1 MELKNIIS
9 ETLNEIEKMAKTIDN
24 GFNTAQKTPSFF
36 KTPPHLQNTPNPK
49 NANAPLESKNAA
61 KIETQ
66 EKITEEKEEE
76 LKEII
81 TEEIVQEKITEEKEE
96 ELKEIITEEIVQEK
110 ITEEKEEESKEI
122 ITEEITP
129 KTPTQETP
137 TQVLIPNERV
147 FLKGLLERTLVLFK
161 GMQAL
166 EEKEVLKRLDLV
178 ARFLQYQLSV
188 LEKRLES
195 LERENT
201 E

>member
-9 ETLNEIEKMAKTIDN
+9 ETLNEIEKMAQTIDD
-24 GFNTAQKTPSFF
+24 GVAQKTPSFF
-36 KTPPHLQNTPNPK
+36 KTPPNLQNTPNPK
-49 NANAPLESKNAA
+49 NSNTPLEPKNAA

-76 LKEII
+76 VLEII
-81 TEEIVQEKITEEKEE
+81 IEET
-96 ELKEIITEEIVQEK
+96 
-110 ITEEKEEESKEI
+110 
-122 ITEEITP
+122 TP
-129 KTPTQETP
+129 KTSTQAP
-137 TQVLIPNERV
+137 IPNERV
-147 FLKGLLERTLVLFK
+147 FLKNLLERTLVLFK

-166 EEKEVLKRLDLV
+166 EEKEALKRLDLV
-178 ARFLQYQLSV
+178 ARFLQYQLSA

>member
-9 ETLNEIEKMAKTIDN
+9 ETLNEIEKMAKTIDD
-24 GFNTAQKTPSFF
+24 GFDTAQKTPSFF

-76 LKEII
+76 A
-81 TEEIVQEKITEEKEE
+81 
-96 ELKEIITEEIVQEK
+96 
-110 ITEEKEEESKEI
+110 KEI

-129 KTPTQETP
+129 KNPTQETP

-166 EEKEVLKRLDLV
+166 EEKEALKRLDLV
-178 ARFLQYQLSV
+178 ERFLQYQLSV

-195 LERENT
+195 LE
-201 E
+201 

>member
-1 MELKNIIS
+1 MAGRMELKNIIS

-24 GFNTAQKTPSFF
+24 NFDAVQKTPSFF

-49 NANAPLESKNAA
+49 NANTPLEPKNAA

-66 EKITEEKEEE
+66 EKITEEN
-76 LKEII
+76 
-81 TEEIVQEKITEEKEE
+81 TEEKEE
-96 ELKEIITEEIVQEK
+96 ETKGIIIGEI
-110 ITEEKEEESKEI
+110 
-122 ITEEITP
+122 
-129 KTPTQETP
+129 TQETP
-137 TQVLIPNERV
+137 TQVLISSERV
-147 FLKGLLERTLVLFK
+147 FLKNLLERTLVLLK

-166 EEKEVLKRLDLV
+166 EEKEALKRLDLV

>member
-9 ETLNEIEKMAKTIDN
+9 ETLNEIEKMAKTIDD
-24 GFNTAQKTPSFF
+24 GFDRAQKTPSFF

-49 NANAPLESKNAA
+49 NANTPLEPKNAA

-66 EKITEEKEEE
+66 EKITEEKEEK

-81 TEEIVQEKITEEKEE
+81 TEEITQK
-96 ELKEIITEEIVQEK
+96 
-110 ITEEKEEESKEI
+110 
-122 ITEEITP
+122 TP
-129 KTPTQETP
+129 TQKTPTQKTPTQKTPTQETP
-137 TQVLIPNERV
+137 TQVLIPNERI

-166 EEKEVLKRLDLV
+166 EEKEALKRLDLV
-178 ARFLQYQLSV
+178 ERFLQYQLSV

>member
-9 ETLNEIEKMAKTIDN
+9 ETLNEIEKMAKTIGD
-24 GFNTAQKTPSFF
+24 GFDTAQKTPSFF
-36 KTPPHLQNTPNPK
+36 KTPQDLQNTPNPK
-49 NANAPLESKNAA
+49 NANTPLEPKNAA

-66 EKITEEKEEE
+66 EKITEEKEETP
-76 LKEII
+76 EII
-81 TEEIVQEKITEEKEE
+81 TEEIAQENPM
-96 ELKEIITEEIVQEK
+96 QA
-110 ITEEKEEESKEI
+110 
-122 ITEEITP
+122 
-129 KTPTQETP
+129 
-137 TQVLIPNERV
+137 LIPNERV

-166 EEKEVLKRLDLV
+166 EEKEALKRLDLV

>member
-1 MELKNIIS
+1 MAGRMELKNIIS
-9 ETLNEIEKMAKTIDN
+9 ETLNEIEKMAKTIDD

-36 KTPPHLQNTPNPK
+36 KTPPHLQNTTNPK
-49 NANAPLESKNAA
+49 NANAPLEPKNAA
-61 KIETQ
+61 KIET
-66 EKITEEKEEE
+66 
-76 LKEII
+76 
-81 TEEIVQEKITEEKEE
+81 
-96 ELKEIITEEIVQEK
+96 QEK

-129 KTPTQETP
+129 KTPTQA
-137 TQVLIPNERV
+137 LIPNERI

-166 EEKEVLKRLDLV
+166 EEKEALKRLDLV
-178 ARFLQYQLSV
+178 VRFLQYQLSA

>member
-24 GFNTAQKTPSFF
+24 GFNTVQKTPSFF

-49 NANAPLESKNAA
+49 NANTPLEPKNAT

-81 TEEIVQEKITEEKEE
+81 TEEIAQEN
-96 ELKEIITEEIVQEK
+96 
-110 ITEEKEEESKEI
+110 
-122 ITEEITP
+122 
-129 KTPTQETP
+129 P
-137 TQVLIPNERV
+137 TQVLIPNERI

-166 EEKEVLKRLDLV
+166 EEKEALKRLDLV
-178 ARFLQYQLSV
+178 ARFLQYQLSA

>member
-24 GFNTAQKTPSFF
+24 NFDAAQKTPSFF
-36 KTPPHLQNTPNPK
+36 KTPPYLQNAK
-49 NANAPLESKNAA
+49 NAETPPMSNTEPKNAA

-66 EKITEEKEEE
+66 EKIAEEKEEA
-76 LKEII
+76 
-81 TEEIVQEKITEEKEE
+81 Q
-96 ELKEIITEEIVQEK
+96 
-110 ITEEKEEESKEI
+110 EI

-129 KTPTQETP
+129 QTPK
-137 TQVLIPNERV
+137 QVPISNERV
-147 FLKGLLERTLVLFK
+147 FLKNLLERTLVLFQ

-166 EEKEVLKRLDLV
+166 EEKEALKRLDLV

>member
-24 GFNTAQKTPSFF
+24 NFDAAQKTPSFF
-36 KTPPHLQNTPNPK
+36 KTPPYLQN
-49 NANAPLESKNAA
+49 AKNAA

-76 LKEII
+76 APEII
-81 TEEIVQEKITEEKEE
+81 IEEIAQEN
-96 ELKEIITEEIVQEK
+96 
-110 ITEEKEEESKEI
+110 
-122 ITEEITP
+122 
-129 KTPTQETP
+129 P

-147 FLKGLLERTLVLFK
+147 FLKNLLERTLVLFQ

-166 EEKEVLKRLDLV
+166 EEKDALKRLDLV
-178 ARFLQYQLSV
+178 VRFLQYQLSV

>member
-9 ETLNEIEKMAKTIDN
+9 ETLNEIEKMAKTIDD

-49 NANAPLESKNAA
+49 NANTPLEPKNAA

-66 EKITEEKEEE
+66 EKITEEN
-76 LKEII
+76 
-81 TEEIVQEKITEEKEE
+81 TEEKEE
-96 ELKEIITEEIVQEK
+96 AQ
-110 ITEEKEEESKEI
+110 EI

-129 KTPTQETP
+129 KNP
-137 TQVLIPNERV
+137 TQVLISNERF
-147 FLKGLLERTLVLFK
+147 FLKNLLERTLVLFQ

-166 EEKEVLKRLDLV
+166 EEKEAMKRLDLV

>member
-24 GFNTAQKTPSFF
+24 NFDAAQKTPSFF
-36 KTPPHLQNTPNPK
+36 KTPPYLQNTK
-49 NANAPLESKNAA
+49 NAETPPMSNTEPKNAA

-66 EKITEEKEEE
+66 EKITEEN
-76 LKEII
+76 
-81 TEEIVQEKITEEKEE
+81 TEEKEE
-96 ELKEIITEEIVQEK
+96 AQ
-110 ITEEKEEESKEI
+110 EI

-129 KTPTQETP
+129 KNPA
-137 TQVLIPNERV
+137 QVLISNERV
-147 FLKGLLERTLVLFK
+147 FLKNLLERTLVLFQ

-166 EEKEVLKRLDLV
+166 EEKEAMKRLDLV

>member
-24 GFNTAQKTPSFF
+24 NFDAAQKTPSFF
-36 KTPPHLQNTPNPK
+36 KTPPNLQNAK
-49 NANAPLESKNAA
+49 NAETPPMSNTEPKNAA

-66 EKITEEKEEE
+66 EKIAEENTEEKEEAQG
-76 LKEII
+76 II
-81 TEEIVQEKITEEKEE
+81 I
-96 ELKEIITEEIVQEK
+96 
-110 ITEEKEEESKEI
+110 
-122 ITEEITP
+122 EEITP
-129 KTPTQETP
+129 KNPTQAP
-137 TQVLIPNERV
+137 ISNERV
-147 FLKGLLERTLVLFK
+147 FLKNLLERTLVLLK

-166 EEKEVLKRLDLV
+166 EEKEAMKRLDLV

>member
-1 MELKNIIS
+1 MAGRMELKNIIS
-9 ETLNEIEKMAKTIDN
+9 ETLNEIEKMAKTIDD

-76 LKEII
+76 
-81 TEEIVQEKITEEKEE
+81 
-96 ELKEIITEEIVQEK
+96 
-110 ITEEKEEESKEI
+110 SKEI
-122 ITEEITP
+122 ITEEIT
-129 KTPTQETP
+129 QENP

-166 EEKEVLKRLDLV
+166 EEKEAMKRLDLV
-178 ARFLQYQLSV
+178 ARFLQYQLSA

>member
-1 MELKNIIS
+1 MAGRMELKNIIS
-9 ETLNEIEKMAKTIDN
+9 ETLNEIEKMAKTIDD
-24 GFNTAQKTPSFF
+24 GFDRAQKTPSFF

-49 NANAPLESKNAA
+49 NANTPLEPKNAA
-61 KIETQ
+61 KIET
-66 EKITEEKEEE
+66 
-76 LKEII
+76 
-81 TEEIVQEKITEEKEE
+81 
-96 ELKEIITEEIVQEK
+96 QEK

-129 KTPTQETP
+129 KNPKQAP
-137 TQVLIPNERV
+137 IPNERI

-166 EEKEVLKRLDLV
+166 EAKEALKRLDLV
-178 ARFLQYQLSV
+178 VRFLQYQLSA

>member
-9 ETLNEIEKMAKTIDN
+9 ETLNEIEKMAKTIDDN
-24 GFNTAQKTPSFF
+24 FDAVQKTPSFF
-36 KTPPHLQNTPNPK
+36 KTPPCLQNTPNPK
-49 NANAPLESKNAA
+49 NANTPLEPKNAA

-76 LKEII
+76 VPEII
-81 TEEIVQEKITEEKEE
+81 TEEIAQENPVQA
-96 ELKEIITEEIVQEK
+96 
-110 ITEEKEEESKEI
+110 
-122 ITEEITP
+122 
-129 KTPTQETP
+129 PTS
-137 TQVLIPNERV
+137 NERI
-147 FLKGLLERTLVLFK
+147 FLKNLLERTLVLLK

-166 EEKEVLKRLDLV
+166 EEEKALERLDLV
-178 ARFLQYQLSV
+178 VRFLQYQLSV

>member
-9 ETLNEIEKMAKTIDN
+9 ETLNEIEKMAKTIDD

-49 NANAPLESKNAA
+49 NANTPLESKNANTPLEPKNAA

-76 LKEII
+76 
-81 TEEIVQEKITEEKEE
+81 TP
-96 ELKEIITEEIVQEK
+96 
-110 ITEEKEEESKEI
+110 EI

-129 KTPTQETP
+129 QTPK
-137 TQVLIPNERV
+137 QVLIPNERV
-147 FLKGLLERTLVLFK
+147 FLKNLLERTLVLFK

-166 EEKEVLKRLDLV
+166 EEKEAMKRLDLV

-201 E
+201 K

>member
-1 MELKNIIS
+1 MAGRMELKNIIS
-9 ETLNEIEKMAKTIDN
+9 ETLSEIEKMAKTIDD
-24 GFNTAQKTPSFF
+24 GFDRAQKTPSFF

-49 NANAPLESKNAA
+49 NANAPLEPKNAA

-81 TEEIVQEKITEEKEE
+81 TEEI
-96 ELKEIITEEIVQEK
+96 
-110 ITEEKEEESKEI
+110 
-122 ITEEITP
+122 
-129 KTPTQETP
+129 TQETP

-166 EEKEVLKRLDLV
+166 EEKEALKRLDLM
-178 ARFLQYQLSV
+178 ARFLQYQLSA

>member
-1 MELKNIIS
+1 MAGRMELKNIIS

-49 NANAPLESKNAA
+49 NTNTPLEPKNAA

-81 TEEIVQEKITEEKEE
+81 I
-96 ELKEIITEEIVQEK
+96 
-110 ITEEKEEESKEI
+110 
-122 ITEEITP
+122 EEITP
-129 KTPTQETP
+129 KTP

-166 EEKEVLKRLDLV
+166 EEKEALKRLDLV
-178 ARFLQYQLSV
+178 ARFLQYQLSA

>member
-1 MELKNIIS
+1 MAGRMELKNIIS
-9 ETLNEIEKMAKTIDN
+9 ETLSEIEKMAKTIDD

-36 KTPPHLQNTPNPK
+36 KTPPNLQNTPNPK
-49 NANAPLESKNAA
+49 NANTPLELKNAT

-66 EKITEEKEEE
+66 EKITEENTEEKEEE
-76 LKEII
+76 ALEII
-81 TEEIVQEKITEEKEE
+81 TEEIA
-96 ELKEIITEEIVQEK
+96 
-110 ITEEKEEESKEI
+110 
-122 ITEEITP
+122 
-129 KTPTQETP
+129 QETP
-137 TQVLIPNERV
+137 AQVLIPNERV

-166 EEKEVLKRLDLV
+166 EEKEAMKRLDLV
-178 ARFLQYQLSV
+178 ARFLQYQLST

>member
-9 ETLNEIEKMAKTIDN
+9 ETLSEIEKMAKAIDD

-36 KTPPHLQNTPNPK
+36 KTPPYLQNTPNPK
-49 NANAPLESKNAA
+49 NANTPLEPKNAA

-66 EKITEEKEEE
+66 EKITEEN
-76 LKEII
+76 
-81 TEEIVQEKITEEKEE
+81 TEEKEE
-96 ELKEIITEEIVQEK
+96 AKGITIEEI
-110 ITEEKEEESKEI
+110 
-122 ITEEITP
+122 
-129 KTPTQETP
+129 TQETP
-137 TQVLIPNERV
+137 TQVLISNERV
-147 FLKGLLERTLVLFK
+147 FLKNLLERTLVLFQ

-166 EEKEVLKRLDLV
+166 EEKEALKRLDLV

-201 E
+201 K

>member
-9 ETLNEIEKMAKTIDN
+9 ETLNEIEKMAQTIDD
-24 GFNTAQKTPSFF
+24 GVAQKTPSFF
-36 KTPPHLQNTPNPK
+36 KTPPNLQNTP
-49 NANAPLESKNAA
+49 LEPKNAA

-76 LKEII
+76 AKEII
-81 TEEIVQEKITEEKEE
+81 TEETAQEN
-96 ELKEIITEEIVQEK
+96 
-110 ITEEKEEESKEI
+110 
-122 ITEEITP
+122 
-129 KTPTQETP
+129 P
-137 TQVLIPNERV
+137 TQVLISNERV
-147 FLKGLLERTLVLFK
+147 FLKNLLERTLVLFK

-166 EEKEVLKRLDLV
+166 EEKEAMKRLDLV

-195 LERENT
+195 LEREDT

>member
-24 GFNTAQKTPSFF
+24 NFDAAQKTPSFF
-36 KTPPHLQNTPNPK
+36 KTPPYLQNAK
-49 NANAPLESKNAA
+49 NAETPPMSNTEPKNAA

-66 EKITEEKEEE
+66 EKITEEN
-76 LKEII
+76 
-81 TEEIVQEKITEEKEE
+81 TEEKEE
-96 ELKEIITEEIVQEK
+96 AKGITI
-110 ITEEKEEESKEI
+110 
-122 ITEEITP
+122 EEITP
-129 KTPTQETP
+129 QTPKQAP
-137 TQVLIPNERV
+137 ISNERV
-147 FLKGLLERTLVLFK
+147 FLKNLLERTLVLLK

-166 EEKEVLKRLDLV
+166 EEKEAMKRLDLV

>member
-1 MELKNIIS
+1 MAGRMELKNIIS
-9 ETLNEIEKMAKTIDN
+9 ETLSEIEKMAKTIDN
-24 GFNTAQKTPSFF
+24 NFDAAQKTPSFF

-49 NANAPLESKNAA
+49 NANTPLEPKNAA

-66 EKITEEKEEE
+66 EKITEEN
-76 LKEII
+76 
-81 TEEIVQEKITEEKEE
+81 TEEKEE
-96 ELKEIITEEIVQEK
+96 AQ
-110 ITEEKEEESKEI
+110 EI

-129 KTPTQETP
+129 KNP

-147 FLKGLLERTLVLFK
+147 FLKNLLERTLVLFQ

-166 EEKEVLKRLDLV
+166 EEKEALKRLDLV

>member
-24 GFNTAQKTPSFF
+24 GFDVVQKTPSFF
-36 KTPPHLQNTPNPK
+36 KTPPYLQNTK
-49 NANAPLESKNAA
+49 NAETPPMSNTEPKNAA

-66 EKITEEKEEE
+66 EKITEEN
-76 LKEII
+76 
-81 TEEIVQEKITEEKEE
+81 TEEKEE
-96 ELKEIITEEIVQEK
+96 EAKGITI
-110 ITEEKEEESKEI
+110 
-122 ITEEITP
+122 EEITP
-129 KTPTQETP
+129 KTPTQAP
-137 TQVLIPNERV
+137 ISNERV
-147 FLKGLLERTLVLFK
+147 FLKNLLERTLVLLK

-166 EEKEVLKRLDLV
+166 EEKEALKRLDLV

>member
-1 MELKNIIS
+1 MAGRMELKNIIS

-24 GFNTAQKTPSFF
+24 NFDAAQKTPSFF
-36 KTPPHLQNTPNPK
+36 KTPPYLQNAK
-49 NANAPLESKNAA
+49 NAETPPMSNTEPKNAA

-66 EKITEEKEEE
+66 EKIAEEKEEA
-76 LKEII
+76 
-81 TEEIVQEKITEEKEE
+81 QG
-96 ELKEIITEEIVQEK
+96 
-110 ITEEKEEESKEI
+110 I

-129 KTPTQETP
+129 KNPTQAP
-137 TQVLIPNERV
+137 ISNEKV
-147 FLKGLLERTLVLFK
+147 FLKSLLERTLVLLK

-166 EEKEVLKRLDLV
+166 EEKDALKRLDLV

>member
-1 MELKNIIS
+1 MAGRMELKNIIS
-9 ETLNEIEKMAKTIDN
+9 ETLNEIEKMAKTIDD

-36 KTPPHLQNTPNPK
+36 KTPPYLQNTK
-49 NANAPLESKNAA
+49 NAETPPMSNTEPKNAA

-66 EKITEEKEEE
+66 EKITEENTEEKEEMP
-76 LKEII
+76 EII
-81 TEEIVQEKITEEKEE
+81 TEEI
-96 ELKEIITEEIVQEK
+96 
-110 ITEEKEEESKEI
+110 
-122 ITEEITP
+122 
-129 KTPTQETP
+129 TQETP

-147 FLKGLLERTLVLFK
+147 FLKGLLERTLVLFQ

-166 EEKEVLKRLDLV
+166 EEEKEAMKRLDLV

>member
-9 ETLNEIEKMAKTIDN
+9 ETLNEIEKMAKTIDD

-36 KTPPHLQNTPNPK
+36 KTPSHLQNTPNPK
-49 NANAPLESKNAA
+49 NANTPLEPKNAA
-61 KIETQ
+61 KIET
-66 EKITEEKEEE
+66 
-76 LKEII
+76 
-81 TEEIVQEKITEEKEE
+81 
-96 ELKEIITEEIVQEK
+96 QEK

-122 ITEEITP
+122 ITEEIA
-129 KTPTQETP
+129 QENP
-137 TQVLIPNERV
+137 VQVLISNERV
-147 FLKGLLERTLVLFK
+147 FLKGLLERTLVLFQ

-166 EEKEVLKRLDLV
+166 EEKEAMKRLDLV
-178 ARFLQYQLSV
+178 ARFLQYQLSA

>member
-24 GFNTAQKTPSFF
+24 NFDAAQKTPSFF
-36 KTPPHLQNTPNPK
+36 KTPPYLQNTPNSQNTPLEPK
-49 NANAPLESKNAA
+49 NTA

-66 EKITEEKEEE
+66 EKIAEENTEEKEEE
-76 LKEII
+76 A
-81 TEEIVQEKITEEKEE
+81 QG
-96 ELKEIITEEIVQEK
+96 
-110 ITEEKEEESKEI
+110 I

-129 KTPTQETP
+129 KNPTQAP
-137 TQVLIPNERV
+137 ISNERV
-147 FLKGLLERTLVLFK
+147 FLKNLLERTLVLFQ

-166 EEKEVLKRLDLV
+166 EEKEALKRLDLV

-201 E
+201 K

>member
-1 MELKNIIS
+1 MAGRMELKNIIS

-36 KTPPHLQNTPNPK
+36 KMPPHLQNTPNPK
-49 NANAPLESKNAA
+49 NANTPLEPKNAA

-76 LKEII
+76 MPEII
-81 TEEIVQEKITEEKEE
+81 TEEIA
-96 ELKEIITEEIVQEK
+96 
-110 ITEEKEEESKEI
+110 
-122 ITEEITP
+122 
-129 KTPTQETP
+129 QETP
-137 TQVLIPNERV
+137 TQALIPNERV

-166 EEKEVLKRLDLV
+166 EEKEALKRLDLV
-178 ARFLQYQLSV
+178 VRFLQYQLSA

>member
-24 GFNTAQKTPSFF
+24 NFDATQKTPSFF
-36 KTPPHLQNTPNPK
+36 KTPPYLQNTPNPQ
-49 NANAPLESKNAA
+49 NTPLEPKNAA

-66 EKITEEKEEE
+66 EKITEEN
-76 LKEII
+76 
-81 TEEIVQEKITEEKEE
+81 TEEKEE
-96 ELKEIITEEIVQEK
+96 EAQ
-110 ITEEKEEESKEI
+110 EI

-129 KTPTQETP
+129 KNPTQAP
-137 TQVLIPNERV
+137 ISSERV
-147 FLKGLLERTLVLFK
+147 FLKNLLERTLVLLK

-166 EEKEVLKRLDLV
+166 EEKEALERLDLV

-201 E
+201 K

>member
-24 GFNTAQKTPSFF
+24 NFDAAQKTPSFF
-36 KTPPHLQNTPNPK
+36 KTPPYLQNAK
-49 NANAPLESKNAA
+49 NAETPSMSNTEPKNAA

-66 EKITEEKEEE
+66 EKITEEN
-76 LKEII
+76 
-81 TEEIVQEKITEEKEE
+81 TEEKEE
-96 ELKEIITEEIVQEK
+96 EAP
-110 ITEEKEEESKEI
+110 EI

-129 KTPTQETP
+129 KNPTQAP
-137 TQVLIPNERV
+137 VSNERV
-147 FLKGLLERTLVLFK
+147 FLKSLLERTLVLLK

-166 EEKEVLKRLDLV
+166 EQKDALKRLDLV

>member
-24 GFNTAQKTPSFF
+24 NFDAVQKTPSFF
-36 KTPPHLQNTPNPK
+36 KTPPYLQNAKNAETPPMSNTEPK
-49 NANAPLESKNAA
+49 NAT

-66 EKITEEKEEE
+66 EKITEENTEEKEEAQ
-76 LKEII
+76 EII
-81 TEEIVQEKITEEKEE
+81 TEEIM
-96 ELKEIITEEIVQEK
+96 
-110 ITEEKEEESKEI
+110 
-122 ITEEITP
+122 P
-129 KTPTQETP
+129 KNPTQAP
-137 TQVLIPNERV
+137 IPNERV
-147 FLKGLLERTLVLFK
+147 FLKNLLERTLVLFQ

-166 EEKEVLKRLDLV
+166 EEKEAMKRLDLV

>member
-9 ETLNEIEKMAKTIDN
+9 ETLNEIEKMAKTIDD
-24 GFNTAQKTPSFF
+24 GFDRAQKTPSFF

-49 NANAPLESKNAA
+49 NANTPLEPKNAA

-81 TEEIVQEKITEEKEE
+81 TEEIAQETP
-96 ELKEIITEEIVQEK
+96 TQENP
-110 ITEEKEEESKEI
+110 TQEN
-122 ITEEITP
+122 
-129 KTPTQETP
+129 PTQETP
-137 TQVLIPNERV
+137 TQALIPNERV

-166 EEKEVLKRLDLV
+166 EEKEALKRLDLV
-178 ARFLQYQLSV
+178 ARFLQYQLSA

>member
-24 GFNTAQKTPSFF
+24 NFDAAQKTPSFF
-36 KTPPHLQNTPNPK
+36 KTPPYLQNTPNPQ
-49 NANAPLESKNAA
+49 NTPLEPKNAA

-76 LKEII
+76 
-81 TEEIVQEKITEEKEE
+81 VP
-96 ELKEIITEEIVQEK
+96 
-110 ITEEKEEESKEI
+110 EI
-122 ITEEITP
+122 ITEEITQEN
-129 KTPTQETP
+129 PTQAP
-137 TQVLIPNERV
+137 VSNERV
-147 FLKGLLERTLVLFK
+147 FLKGLLERTLVLLK

-166 EEKEVLKRLDLV
+166 EEKEAMKRLDLV

-201 E
+201 K

>member
-24 GFNTAQKTPSFF
+24 GFDVAQKTPSFF
-36 KTPPHLQNTPNPK
+36 KTPPCLQNTPLGP
-49 NANAPLESKNAA
+49 KNAA

-66 EKITEEKEEE
+66 EKIAEENTEEKEEE
-76 LKEII
+76 AKGI
-81 TEEIVQEKITEEKEE
+81 TI
-96 ELKEIITEEIVQEK
+96 
-110 ITEEKEEESKEI
+110 
-122 ITEEITP
+122 EEITP
-129 KTPTQETP
+129 KTPTQAP
-137 TQVLIPNERV
+137 ISSERV
-147 FLKGLLERTLVLFK
+147 FLKNLLERTLVLLK

-166 EEKEVLKRLDLV
+166 EEKEALERLDLV

-201 E
+201 K

>member
-1 MELKNIIS
+1 MADRMELKNIIS
-9 ETLNEIEKMAKTIDN
+9 ETLSEIEKMAKTIDN

-49 NANAPLESKNAA
+49 NANTPLEPKNAA
-61 KIETQ
+61 KIEMQ

-81 TEEIVQEKITEEKEE
+81 TEEI
-96 ELKEIITEEIVQEK
+96 
-110 ITEEKEEESKEI
+110 
-122 ITEEITP
+122 
-129 KTPTQETP
+129 TQETP
-137 TQVLIPNERV
+137 TQALIPNERV

-166 EEKEVLKRLDLV
+166 EEKEALKRLDLV
-178 ARFLQYQLSV
+178 VRFLQYQLSA

>member
-24 GFNTAQKTPSFF
+24 NFDATQKTPSFF
-36 KTPPHLQNTPNPK
+36 KTPPYLQNAK
-49 NANAPLESKNAA
+49 NAETPPMSNTEPKNAA

-76 LKEII
+76 APEII
-81 TEEIVQEKITEEKEE
+81 I
-96 ELKEIITEEIVQEK
+96 
-110 ITEEKEEESKEI
+110 
-122 ITEEITP
+122 EEIT
-129 KTPTQETP
+129 QENP
-137 TQVLIPNERV
+137 TQVLISKERV
-147 FLKGLLERTLVLFK
+147 FLKNLLERTLVLFQ

-166 EEKEVLKRLDLV
+166 EEKDALKRLDLV

-195 LERENT
+195 LEQENT